1 MNLVETSLLT
11 QADHERMKVALVGVL
26 TPEHQE
32 TPICLGCFAC
42 CSSVWCCDWA
52 MLYTELIRLWDEAVR
67 AVDNGDWQGALAKLK
82 QISDPT
88 SRTLF
93 VTSSVHLAL
102 GQFDMAIKTL
112 DCVIAKD
119 ERLAVG
125 FFQRA
130 AVHMMANRLEEA
142 LGDCIWA
149 QKHMRENTVI
159 DYKQL
164 GLRYKLYSWQVLYN
178 AAAVHCRMGQWEK
191 AGEILLAVSQERGG
205 RGVQVDLAVDSIA
218 RREVIAPLF
227 VPEGVVFRPR
237 KQDVEELR
245 PRDFLGK
252 PEVIISDIPH
262 DDFGGFEPL
271 RPQKPGYYEPKV
283 EEGQDSRYMC
293 VKNAYMAKSP
303 GELTV
308 PAGAHVFVFSQDDK
322 NDLATVIYDGQRG
335 LLPNFLLE
343 PVTKKTKGKKK
354 KYSVPSGIPLPPSLK
369 PPTRP
374 EAAVSP
380 PPELPSSYAI
390 LTCPSSPSQD
400 VITNQS
406 PSRQTEGVDS
416 VIVKAHYTYTVA
428 LSVPID
434 IEYRELQERVAQK
447 LGQPAALIR
456 LRHKQHGSSLLKP
469 LEGEGGL
476 RDLAEVAE
484 SGRATLWCQ
493 AEDPLANRTILYQ
506 MVALYDY
513 AAQGPEDLEF
523 GEGDTIDILSE
534 VNEEWLEGH
543 TAGNIGIFPRCFTYR
558 DSEKAAVNEATSL

>member
-1 MNLVETSLLT
+1 
-11 QADHERMKVALVGVL
+11 
-26 TPEHQE
+26 
-32 TPICLGCFAC
+32 
-42 CSSVWCCDWA
+42 

-67 AVDNGDWQGALAKLK
+67 AVDNRDWQGALAKLN

-93 VTSSVHLAL
+93 VASSVHLAL
-102 GQFDMAIKTL
+102 GQLDLSIKTL
-112 DCVIAKD
+112 DHVIAKD

-130 AVHMMANRLEEA
+130 AVQMMANRLKEA
-142 LGDCIWA
+142 LSDCVWA
-149 QKHMRENTVI
+149 QKHMRENPVI

-178 AAAVHCRMGQWEK
+178 AAAVHSRMGQWEK
-191 AGEILLAVSQERGG
+191 AGEILLAASQERGG
-205 RGVQVDLAVDSIA
+205 RGVQVDFAMDSIA
-218 RREVIAPLF
+218 
-227 VPEGVVFRPR
+227 
-237 KQDVEELR
+237 
-245 PRDFLGK
+245 
-252 PEVIISDIPH
+252 VIISDIPH

-293 VKNAYMAKSP
+293 VKSAYMAKSAD
-303 GELTV
+303 ELTV
-308 PAGAHVFVFSQDDK
+308 PAGVHVFVFSQDDR
-322 NDLATVIYDGQRG
+322 NGLATVIYDGQRG

-354 KYSVPSGIPLPPSLK
+354 KDSVPSGIPLPPSLK

-374 EAAVSP
+374 QVAVPP
-380 PPELPSSYAI
+380 PPELPPSYN
-390 LTCPSSPSQD
+390 TTRTSSPSQD
-400 VITNQS
+400 ISIPQS
-406 PSRQTEGVDS
+406 PLQQASQDGAES
-416 VIVKAHYTYTVA
+416 VIVKVHYRYTVA

-434 IEYRELQERVAQK
+434 TPYRELQERVAQK
-447 LGQPAALIR
+447 VGQPAALTR
-456 LRHKQHGSSLLKP
+456 LRHKKHGSPLLKP

-513 AAQGPEDLEF
+513 SAQGPEDLEF
-523 GEGDTIDILSE
+523 SEGDTIDILSE

-543 TAGNIGIFPRCFTYR
+543 TAGNIGIFPRCFAYS
-558 DSEKAAVNEATSL
+558 DSEKVEVNEVSSL